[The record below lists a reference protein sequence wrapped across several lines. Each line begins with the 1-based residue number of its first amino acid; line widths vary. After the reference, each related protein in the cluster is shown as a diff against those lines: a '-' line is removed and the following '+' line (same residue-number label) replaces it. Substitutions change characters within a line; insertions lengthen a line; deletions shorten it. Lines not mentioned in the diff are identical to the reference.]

1 MEEYGYD
8 IIQTLITDIIPD
20 AHVKKVC
27 FKFPTTGINII
38 IASTILIGHE

>member
-20 AHVKKVC
+20 TNVKKVGGPRVH
-27 FKFPTTGINII
+27 F
-38 IASTILIGHE
+38 AV